1 MRSTLILKSGGKSH
15 LNLKKIKD
23 IAMRTFGSEKNYAVW
38 NNQITETLLQ
48 ERTTAARFPI
58 NPDEVIPRY
67 LKAAKVQKSRTDD
80 SAEVFTPYSIIK
92 RMNDSVHK
100 DFQGTREEFIKRR
113 ELEITC
119 GEAPFLT
126 TRYDAASGEEIPI
139 ENRTGLLD
147 RKLHCIPD
155 IEDGVDEEKYAEAAS
170 EALKAVY
177 GYEMQYDSLFLAR
190 RNLLMTTIEHYV
202 DRFGTEPEYEQVVK
216 WATIISY
223 NLICMDGLTM
233 CLPKTNIPA
242 KVMDWE
248 IGKFER
254 FDGKETSQY

>member
-1 MRSTLILKSGGKSH
+1 
-15 LNLKKIKD
+15 
-23 IAMRTFGSEKNYAVW
+23 MRTFGTEKNYAVW
-38 NNQITETLLQ
+38 NKQITEILMQ
-48 ERTTAARFPI
+48 ERTTATRFPI
-58 NPDEVIPRY
+58 NPDEVMPRY

-147 RKLHCIPD
+147 RKLHCIPG
-155 IEDGVDEEKYAEAAS
+155 IEDDVDEEGYAEAAT

-177 GYEMQYDSLFLAR
+177 GYEMQYA
-190 RNLLMTTIEHYV
+190 
-202 DRFGTEPEYEQVVK
+202 EYEQVVK

-248 IGKFER
+248 TGEMDTFGEPVQKKGKKR
-254 FDGKETSQY
+254 KR

>member
-67 LKAAKVQKSRTDD
+67 LKVAMEQKSRTKGK
-80 SAEVFTPYSIIK
+80 AEVFTPYDIVK
-92 RMNDSVHK
+92 KMNDSVQEG
-100 DFQGTREEFIKRR
+100 FQGSREKYIKQRV
-113 ELEITC
+113 LEVTC

-126 TRYDAASGEEIPI
+126 TRYDAATGEEISI
-139 ENRTGLLD
+139 ENRIGLLD
-147 RKLHCIPD
+147 RKLRCIPD
-155 IEDGVDEEKYAEAAS
+155 VLDNEGYVECAN

-177 GYEMQYDSLFLAR
+177 GYEWQYDSLFLAR
-190 RNLLMTTIEHYV
+190 RNLMMTTIENYV
-202 DRFGTEPEYEQVVK
+202 DRFGAEPGYEQVLK

-223 NLICMDGLTM
+223 NIFRMDGVSM
-233 CLPKTNIPA
+233 CFPETNIPA
-242 KVMDWE
+242 MTMNWE
-248 IGKFER
+248 TGKMESF
-254 FDGKETSQY
+254 G

>member
-1 MRSTLILKSGGKSH
+1 
-15 LNLKKIKD
+15 
-23 IAMRTFGSEKNYAVW
+23 MRTFGTEKNYAVW
-38 NNQITETLLQ
+38 NNQITEILMQ
-48 ERTTAARFPI
+48 ERTTATRFPI
-58 NPDEVIPRY
+58 NPDEVLPRY
-67 LKAAKVQKSRTDD
+67 LKAAMEKKSRTDD
-80 SAEVFTPYSIIK
+80 SAEVFTPYEIIK
-92 RMNDSVHK
+92 RMNDIAHK
-100 DFQGTREEFIKRR
+100 EFQGTREEFIKRR

-119 GEAPFLT
+119 GEAPYLT
-126 TRYDAASGEEIPI
+126 TRYDAVTGKEIPI
-139 ENRTGLLD
+139 KNRTGILD
-147 RKLHCIPD
+147 RKLHCIPG
-155 IEDGVDEEKYAEAAS
+155 IENGVDEEKYAEAAT

-202 DRFGTEPEYEQVVK
+202 DRFGTEPEYEQVVR

-233 CLPKTNIPA
+233 CLPKTNIPT

-254 FDGKETSQY
+254 FGEEETSQY